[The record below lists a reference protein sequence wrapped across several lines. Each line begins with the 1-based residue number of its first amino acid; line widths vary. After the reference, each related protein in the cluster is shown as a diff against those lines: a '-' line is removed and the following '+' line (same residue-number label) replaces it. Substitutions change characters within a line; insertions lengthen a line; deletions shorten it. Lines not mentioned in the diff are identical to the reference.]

1 MGGYMYN
8 RALEVLNILFDK
20 GYLAYIVGGYPRDM
34 VLGIKSNDIDICTNA
49 TPKEIIDIFDTENIS
64 DTSYGS
70 VRVIY
75 KNYHF
80 DVTTFRKEIKYENNR
95 KPIKVKYINDLK
107 KDLLRRDFTINT
119 MCIDKDGNLIDMLG
133 AREDIDKKI
142 IKTVGNPRYR
152 IKEDSLRILRAIRFA
167 SVLDFEIDSKT
178 FNYIKKYGYLLKGLS
193 YSRKKEE
200 LNKIFASVNKEKAR
214 WMIID
219 SGIDRYL
226 GISNLSEIV
235 LCDDIIG
242 IWSQLE
248 VDEEYPF
255 SKVEKEMIKNIRRMN
270 MEEFNEYTVYKYGL
284 YVSSVVGS
292 IKGISY
298 KDINDIYHDLVI
310 TSRRDI
316 DIKAMDI
323 ANALNSK
330 PGKYISDIFNEIEYL
345 IVMKKIR
352 NNKEDIIKYI
362 KKHY

>member
-95 KPIKVKYINDLK
+95 KPVKVKYINDLK

-270 MEEFNEYTVYKYGL
+270 QEDFNEYTVYKYGL
-284 YVSSVVGS
+284 YVSTVVGS

-298 KDINDIYHDLVI
+298 KEINDIYHDLVI

>member
-1 MGGYMYN
+1 MYN

-64 DTSYGS
+64 DTNYGS

-95 KPIKVKYINDLK
+95 KPVKVKYINDLK

-178 FNYIKKYGYLLKGLS
+178 FNYIKKYGYLLKSLS

-200 LNKIFASVNKEKAR
+200 LNKIIASVNKEKAR

-270 MEEFNEYTVYKYGL
+270 LEEFNEYTVYKYGL

>member
-1 MGGYMYN
+1 MYN

-95 KPIKVKYINDLK
+95 KPVKVKYINDLK

-178 FNYIKKYGYLLKGLS
+178 FNYIKKYGYLLKSLS

-214 WMIID
+214 RMIID
-219 SGIDRYL
+219 SGIDKYL
-226 GISNLSEIV
+226 GINNLSEIV

-352 NNKEDIIKYI
+352 NNKEDIIRYI
-362 KKHY
+362 KKKY

>member
-1 MGGYMYN
+1 MYN

-178 FNYIKKYGYLLKGLS
+178 FNYIKKYGYLLKSLS

-219 SGIDRYL
+219 SGIDKYL
-226 GISNLSEIV
+226 GINNLSEIV

-352 NNKEDIIKYI
+352 NNKEDIIRYI
-362 KKHY
+362 KKKY

>member
-49 TPKEIIDIFDTENIS
+49 TPKEIIGIFDTENIS
-64 DTSYGS
+64 DTNYGS

-95 KPIKVKYINDLK
+95 KPVKVKYINDLK

>member
-1 MGGYMYN
+1 MYN

-64 DTSYGS
+64 DTNYGS

-95 KPIKVKYINDLK
+95 KPVKVKYINDLK

-133 AREDIDKKI
+133 AREDINKKI

>member
-1 MGGYMYN
+1 MYN

-34 VLGIKSNDIDICTNA
+34 VLEIKSNDIDICTNA

-178 FNYIKKYGYLLKGLS
+178 FNYIKKYGYLLKNLS

-270 MEEFNEYTVYKYGL
+270 LEEFNEYTVYKYGL

>member
-34 VLGIKSNDIDICTNA
+34 VLEIKSNDIDICTNA

-178 FNYIKKYGYLLKGLS
+178 FNYIKKYGYLLKNLS

>member
-64 DTSYGS
+64 DTNYGS

-95 KPIKVKYINDLK
+95 KPVKVKYINDLK

-298 KDINDIYHDLVI
+298 NDINDIYHDLVI

-345 IVMKKIR
+345 IVMKKIK

>member
-1 MGGYMYN
+1 MYN

-95 KPIKVKYINDLK
+95 KPVKVKYINDLK

-178 FNYIKKYGYLLKGLS
+178 FNYIKKYGYLLKSLS

-219 SGIDRYL
+219 SGIDKYL

-345 IVMKKIR
+345 IVMKKIN
-352 NNKEDIIKYI
+352 NNKEDIIRYI
-362 KKHY
+362 KKKY

>member
-1 MGGYMYN
+1 MYN

-178 FNYIKKYGYLLKGLS
+178 FNYIKKYGYLLKSLS

-219 SGIDRYL
+219 SGIDKYL
-226 GISNLSEIV
+226 GINNLSEIV

>member
-1 MGGYMYN
+1 MYN

-34 VLGIKSNDIDICTNA
+34 VLEIKSNDIDICTNA

-95 KPIKVKYINDLK
+95 KPVKVKYINDLK

-178 FNYIKKYGYLLKGLS
+178 FNYIKKYGYLLKSLS

-345 IVMKKIR
+345 IVMKKIK
-352 NNKEDIIKYI
+352 NNKEDIIRYI

>member
-1 MGGYMYN
+1 MYN

-49 TPKEIIDIFDTENIS
+49 TPKEIKEIFDTENIS

-70 VRVIY
+70 GRVIY

-178 FNYIKKYGYLLKGLS
+178 FNYIKKYGYLLKSLS

>member
-1 MGGYMYN
+1 M
-8 RALEVLNILFDK
+8 
-20 GYLAYIVGGYPRDM
+20 
-34 VLGIKSNDIDICTNA
+34 
-49 TPKEIIDIFDTENIS
+49 
-64 DTSYGS
+64 
-70 VRVIY
+70 
-75 KNYHF
+75 
-80 DVTTFRKEIKYENNR
+80 TTFRKDIKYENNR
-95 KPIKVKYINDLK
+95 KPVKVKYINDLK

-178 FNYIKKYGYLLKGLS
+178 FNYIKKYGYLLKSLS

-219 SGIDRYL
+219 SGIDKYL
-226 GISNLSEIV
+226 GINNLSEIV

-345 IVMKKIR
+345 IVMKKIK

>member
-1 MGGYMYN
+1 MYN

-64 DTSYGS
+64 DTNYGS

-95 KPIKVKYINDLK
+95 KPVKVKYINDLK

-178 FNYIKKYGYLLKGLS
+178 FNYIKKYGYLLKSLS

>member
-1 MGGYMYN
+1 MYN

-64 DTSYGS
+64 DTNYGS

-95 KPIKVKYINDLK
+95 KPVKVKYINDLK

-133 AREDIDKKI
+133 AREDIDKKV

-248 VDEEYPF
+248 VDEGYPF